1 MWGGGALSGQ
11 DELSLCHAKAVP
23 VTAHA
28 GPARLTFNA
37 LLGLGLV
44 VITRALSPGRN
55 HQKIVARKTQKW

>member
-1 MWGGGALSGQ
+1 MPGQ
-11 DELSLCHAKAVP
+11 DELPLCHARAEP

-55 HQKIVARKTQKW
+55 HQKIVAGKTETVC